1 MRKFILILVFSFFY
15 SNFCVA
21 EVIEA
26 QCENRDYDYMNVK
39 INFDK
44 KILHIN
50 NKLKDRMFTK
60 YKPNIVD
67 IPIEFFDS
75 ERIEMKGD
83 PGYTWSW
90 YYGSDWRMVTH
101 RETIP
106 WVCKQSGVSQITK
119 NNEIMFTIK
128 DKREQ
133 CEAIGFKPET
143 EKFADCVL
151 RLVELDVKKQTQ
163 NQIVNAQNSGNE
175 ALVRQLERQNNIQ
188 SSQALI
194 DLGQQLMKPKQ
205 YNSNIYL
212 PQTQRCTIQGFGTFA
227 KMVCR

>member
-26 QCENRDYDYMNVK
+26 QCDNRDYDYMNVK
-39 INFDK
+39 IDFDK
-44 KILHIN
+44 KILHLN
-50 NKLKDRMFTK
+50 AKLKDILFEK
-60 YKPNIVD
+60 NKPSIVD
-67 IPIEFFDS
+67 IPIEYFDS

-175 ALVRQLERQNNIQ
+175 ALIRQLERQNNIQ
-188 SSQALI
+188 SSKALI
-194 DLGQQLMKPKQ
+194 DLGQQLMTPKK
-205 YNSNIYL
+205 YNSNIYS
-212 PQTQRCTIQGFGTFA
+212 PNISRCNITGVGATAIFNCF
-227 KMVCR
+227 